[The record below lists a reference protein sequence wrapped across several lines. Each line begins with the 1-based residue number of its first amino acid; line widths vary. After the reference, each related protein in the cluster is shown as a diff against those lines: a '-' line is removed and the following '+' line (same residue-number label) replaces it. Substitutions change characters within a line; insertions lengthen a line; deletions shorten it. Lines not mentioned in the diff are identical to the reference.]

1 MRILAIDTATDTATA
16 AVTDDGRLIGECV
29 LNHKKTH
36 SQKLMVL
43 IERMMGDLELE
54 ISDIDLFAAAEG
66 PGSFTG
72 LRIGIATVKALAH
85 SVDKPVVGVST
96 LEGLAYNLPFADGL
110 IVPIMDARNN
120 QVFNAAYEWIDGK
133 LNEVIAPNACDINEC
148 IERVSGRKAIFTG
161 DGANVHAE
169 LINQIGAKIA
179 PVNSRLSHAAAI
191 AAAAENKQP
200 IHYTELVPKYL
211 RLSQAER
218 ELAEK
223 KKKQNG
229 VQLACKL

>member
-16 AVTDDGRLIGECV
+16 AVTDGGRLIGECI

-43 IERMMGDLELE
+43 IERMMSDLELDMA
-54 ISDIDLFAAAEG
+54 DIDLFAAAEG

-96 LEGLAYNLPFADGL
+96 LEGLAYNLPYADGI

-120 QVFNAAYEWIDGK
+120 QVFNAAYEWVGGELK
-133 LNEVIAPNACDINEC
+133 EVIVPNACDINEC
-148 IERVSGRKAIFTG
+148 IERVKDKKEIFTG
-161 DGANVHAE
+161 DGVNVHAE
-169 LINQIGAKIA
+169 VIEKIGGKIA
-179 PVNSRLSHAAAI
+179 PVNARLPRASSI
-191 AAAAENKQP
+191 AAAAEKKPTQ
-200 IHYTELVPKYL
+200 HYTELTPKYL

-218 ELAEK
+218 ELAERK
-223 KKKQNG
+223 AKEEK
-229 VQLACKL
+229 